1 MDTAATGV
9 VAEEVVATSTAP
21 GVMTTV
27 LVAAAVVGDIAGIG
41 TTTTT
46 IVVVAVVGA
55 IVTTVGAALAAV
67 AVALDIAGAAA
78 GECFGEW
85 KWYPCFVSFR
95 RSLCHSM
102 VSNPPL
108 IESYLNDY
116 NVTNLDLQP
125 KPWI

>member
-78 GECFGEW
+78 GECVGKWRGEL
-85 KWYPCFVSFR
+85 PSRFDSCRHSVIRCFV
-95 RSLCHSM
+95 
-102 VSNPPL
+102 PL
-108 IESYLNDY
+108 SEQFLF
-116 NVTNLDLQP
+116 
-125 KPWI
+125 